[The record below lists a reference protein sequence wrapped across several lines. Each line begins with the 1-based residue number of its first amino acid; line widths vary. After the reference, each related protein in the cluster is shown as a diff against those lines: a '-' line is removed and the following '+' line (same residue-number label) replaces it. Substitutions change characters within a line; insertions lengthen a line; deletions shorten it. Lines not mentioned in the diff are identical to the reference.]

1 MIKNYLLVA
10 IRNFRK
16 GKAFSFIN
24 IMGLAVGMTCCF
36 VILLFV
42 REELSYDHFQN
53 KLDRLY
59 RITYTPKFAG
69 LDKGLPMLSTAAAP
83 LLKDYFPGVE
93 TSARL
98 FRRSATIQ
106 KDINKTEEKQFFF
119 GDSTILDIFTFHFLQ
134 GDPRHALTNPFTVIL
149 SASAARRYFG
159 DAPAVGQS
167 IRLDGQYPLLVKGVF
182 ADFPDNSHL
191 HIDLLTNYET
201 MFATI
206 SPEAKTNLDHNW
218 IISHSYTYLL
228 LKPGQAAGPIDAG
241 FAGFIN
247 AHAPAAFAKD
257 IIYRLQPVRD
267 IHLRSDLLAEIEPV
281 GSITQVYIFSGI
293 ALITLLIAAI
303 NFVNLSTARSL
314 RRAKEVG
321 MRKVLGA
328 ERKQLILQFL
338 AESLTL
344 ALLAFLASIVLL
356 AAFLPIF
363 NDLTDKH
370 FIFYDVLKDAPLWL
384 GFVTIFLLTG
394 LLAGLYPAF
403 FLSAFEPVT
412 TLKGDLSSNKGRG
425 GLLRKTL
432 LVVQFSASM
441 GLAIATLIMLRQLN
455 FIQSKPLGF
464 EKQNTLVVPV
474 RTWSINSIFTQPNDS
489 LYHRL
494 QAFREKILA
503 DPDITGVTLSD
514 QQPGLGVLRRG
525 VLPQGF
531 AVSDKLFALNLRVD
545 YNFIPTYG
553 MQMAAGRNFSEGYGS
568 DRGHAFII
576 NETAVKRFH
585 FGTPAEAIGKTF
597 SLIGKRDVK
606 EKEGVIVGVVR
617 DFYAESLY
625 TPIDVL
631 VMDVDYP
638 SLTSFSIKI
647 RSDRTKEA
655 IAFLQKNWDA
665 WFPGKDFQYSFLD
678 KALADQYTRD
688 QKQGKAI
695 GYFSALA
702 VFVSCL
708 GLLGL
713 IALVARQRT
722 REIGIRKVL
731 GATVPSVVA
740 LLSKDFMRL
749 ILLSIVVATPLSIW
763 IMHRW
768 LLQFAYRIDISWWI
782 VALAAIGLIAI
793 AMLTLWLQA
802 VRAAMANPVRSLRAD

>member
-16 GKAFSFIN
+16 SKAFSLIN
-24 IMGLAVGMTCCF
+24 ILGLAVGMTCCF
-36 VILLFV
+36 LIMLFV
-42 REELSYDHFQN
+42 RDELSYDHFQN

-59 RITYTPKFAG
+59 RIAYTPKFAG

-83 LLKDYFPGVE
+83 FLKDYFPGIE
-93 TSARL
+93 ASARL

-106 KDINKTEEKQFFF
+106 KDLNKTEERQFFF
-119 GDSTILDIFTFHFLQ
+119 GDSTILDIFTFDFLQ
-134 GDPRHALTNPFTVIL
+134 GDRRHALTNPFSVVL

-159 DAPAVGQS
+159 DAPAIGQS
-167 IRLDGQYPLLVKGVF
+167 IRMDGDHPLIVTGVF
-182 ADFPDNSHL
+182 TDFPANSHL

-201 MFATI
+201 MFSTI
-206 SPEAKTNLDHNW
+206 TPEAKANLDHNW
-218 IISHSYTYLL
+218 IISHSSTYLL
-228 LKPGQAAGPIDAG
+228 LKPGQDPARIDAG
-241 FAGFIN
+241 FPGFIN
-247 AHAPAAFAKD
+247 AHAPKEFARD

-267 IHLRSDLLAEIEPV
+267 IHLRSDLLSEIEPV

-293 ALITLLIAAI
+293 ALVTLLIAGI

-328 ERKQLILQFL
+328 DRKQLILQFL
-338 AESLTL
+338 AESVTISF
-344 ALLAFLASIVLL
+344 LAFLTSIVLL
-356 AAFLPIF
+356 AAFLPAF
-363 NDLTDKH
+363 NELTDKH
-370 FIFYDVLKDAPLWL
+370 FIFYHLLKDARLWL
-384 GFVTIFLLTG
+384 GFGIVFLLTG
-394 LLAGLYPAF
+394 LLAGFYPAF
-403 FLSAFEPVT
+403 FISAFEPAT
-412 TLKGDLSSNKGRG
+412 TLKGDFAGNKGRG

-441 GLAIATLIMLRQLN
+441 GLMIATLIMFRQLN
-455 FIQSKPLGF
+455 FIQTKPLGF
-464 EKQNTLVVPV
+464 EKENTLVVPV

-503 DPDITGVTLSD
+503 NPDITGMTLSD

-531 AVSDKLFALNLRVD
+531 AVGNNLFALNIRVD

-553 MQMAAGRNFSEGYGS
+553 MQMAAGRNFSEAYGS
-568 DRGHAFII
+568 DKDHAFII
-576 NETAVKRFH
+576 NEKAVRNFH
-585 FGTPAEAIGKTF
+585 FGTPAQAIGKTI

-606 EKEGVIVGVVR
+606 EKEGTVIGVVR

-625 TPIDVL
+625 RPIDVL

-647 RSDRTKEA
+647 RADRTKEA
-655 IAFLQKNWDA
+655 IVFLQRNWDA

-678 KALADQYTRD
+678 KGLDDQYARD

-695 GYFSALA
+695 GYFSGLA
-702 VFVSCL
+702 VLVSCM

-713 IALVARQRT
+713 IALVTRQRT

-731 GATVPSVVA
+731 GATVPGIVA

-749 ILLSIVVATPLSIW
+749 ILFSIVLATPITIW
-763 IMHRW
+763 LMHRW
-768 LLQFAYRIDISWWI
+768 LAHFAYRIDISWWI
-782 VALAAIGLIAI
+782 VALSAIGMIAI
-793 AMLTLWLQA
+793 AMLTLCLQA
-802 VRAAMANPVRSLRAD
+802 IRAAAVNPLKSLRAE

>member
-1 MIKNYLLVA
+1 MLKNYLLVA

-16 GKAFSFIN
+16 GKAFSLIN
-24 IMGLAVGMTCCF
+24 ILGLAVGLTCCF
-36 VILLFV
+36 LIMLFV
-42 REELSYDHFQN
+42 RDELSYDNFQK

-59 RITYTPKFAG
+59 RVTYTPKFAG
-69 LDKGLPMLSTAAAP
+69 LNGGLPMLSTAAAP
-83 LLKDYFPGVE
+83 LLKDYFPGIE

-106 KDINKTEEKQFFF
+106 KDLNKTEEKQFFF

-134 GDPRHALTNPFTVIL
+134 GDPRHALSNPSTVVL

-159 DAPAVGQS
+159 DAPAINQY
-167 IRLDGQYPLLVKGVF
+167 IRLDGDYPLLVTGVF
-182 ADFPDNSHL
+182 ADFPGNSHL
-191 HIDLLTNYET
+191 HIDLLANYQT

-206 SPEAKTNLDHNW
+206 TPEAKANLDHNW
-218 IISHSYTYLL
+218 IISHSLTYLL
-228 LKPGQAAGPIDAG
+228 LKPGQAAARIDAG
-241 FAGFIN
+241 FPGFIN
-247 AHAPAAFAKD
+247 AHAPKEFAKG

-267 IHLRSDLLAEIEPV
+267 IHLRSDLLSEIEPV
-281 GSITQVYIFSGI
+281 GSITQVYIFVGI
-293 ALITLLIAAI
+293 ALITLLIAGI

-314 RRAKEVG
+314 RRAREVG

-338 AESLTL
+338 AESLAL
-344 ALLAFLASIVLL
+344 SLLAFLASIVLL
-356 AAFLPIF
+356 AAFLPAF
-363 NDLTDKH
+363 NELTDKH
-370 FIFYDVLKDAPLWL
+370 FQFYALLKDAPLWL
-384 GFVTIFLLTG
+384 GFVVVFLLTG

-403 FLSAFEPVT
+403 FISAFEPVT
-412 TLKGDLSSNKGRG
+412 TLNGDISGNKGRG
-425 GLLRKTL
+425 GLLRKAL

-441 GLAIATLIMLRQLN
+441 GLMIATFIMFRQLD

-464 EKQNTLVVPV
+464 EKESTLVVPV

-494 QAFREKILA
+494 QAFREKILTN
-503 DPDITGVTLSD
+503 PDITGVTLSD

-531 AVSDKLFALNLRVD
+531 AAGDNVFALNMRVD

-553 MQMAAGRNFSEGYGS
+553 MEMAAGRNFSEAYGS
-568 DRGHAFII
+568 DKDHAFII
-576 NETAVKRFH
+576 NETAVKHFH
-585 FGTPAEAIGKTF
+585 FGTPAQALGKTI

-606 EKEGVIVGVVR
+606 EKEGIVVGVVR

-638 SLTSFSIKI
+638 SLTNFSIKM
-647 RSDRTKEA
+647 RAGRTKAA

-665 WFPGKDFQYSFLD
+665 WFPGKDFQYDFLD
-678 KALADQYTRD
+678 KGLGDQYTRD

-702 VFVSCL
+702 IFISCL
-708 GLLGL
+708 GLLGM

-731 GATVPSVVA
+731 GASVPSVIV
-740 LLSKDFMRL
+740 LLSKDFIRL
-749 ILLSIVVATPLSIW
+749 ILLSIVLSTPLAIW
-763 IMHRW
+763 GMHRW
-768 LLQFAYRIDISWWI
+768 LEHFAYRIDISWWI
-782 VALAAIGLIAI
+782 ITLSAMAMIAI
-793 AMLTLWLQA
+793 AMVTLCLQA
-802 VRAAMANPVRSLRAD
+802 IRAALANPLKSLRAK

>member
-16 GKAFSFIN
+16 GKAFSLIN
-24 IMGLAVGMTCCF
+24 ILGLAVGLTCCF
-36 VILLFV
+36 MIMLFV
-42 REELSYDHFQN
+42 RDELSYDHFQK

-59 RITYTPKFAG
+59 RIAYTPKFAR

-83 LLKDYFPGVE
+83 LLKDYFPGIE

-106 KDINKTEEKQFFF
+106 KDLNKTEEKQFFF
-119 GDSTILDIFTFHFLQ
+119 GDSTILDIFTFHFVQ
-134 GDPRHALTNPFTVIL
+134 GDPRHALTNPFTVVL

-167 IRLDGQYPLLVKGVF
+167 IRLDGEYPLLVTGVF
-182 ADFPDNSHL
+182 DDFPDNSHV
-191 HIDLLTNYET
+191 HIDLLTDYQT
-201 MFATI
+201 MFATMT
-206 SPEAKTNLDHNW
+206 PEAKTNLDHNW
-218 IISHSYTYLL
+218 IISHSSTYLL
-228 LKPGQAAGPIDAG
+228 LKPGQSAEQIDAG
-241 FAGFIN
+241 FPAFIDTY
-247 AHAPAAFAKD
+247 APKEFAKG
-257 IIYRLQPVRD
+257 IFYRLQRVKD
-267 IHLRSDLLAEIEPV
+267 IHLRSDLLSEIEPV
-281 GSITQVYIFSGI
+281 GSITQLYIIGGI
-293 ALITLLIAAI
+293 ALITLMIAGI

-314 RRAKEVG
+314 RRAREVG

-328 ERKQLILQFL
+328 ERRQLIIQFL
-338 AESLTL
+338 TESLVL
-344 ALLAFLASIVLL
+344 SLLAFLASLVLL
-356 AAFLPIF
+356 AAFLPAF
-363 NDLTDKH
+363 NNLTDKQ
-370 FIFYDVLKDAPLWL
+370 FRFTDVLRDAPLWL
-384 GFVTIFLLTG
+384 GFVTVFLLTG

-403 FLSAFEPVT
+403 FISAFKPVT
-412 TLKGDLSSNKGRG
+412 TLKGDLSGNRSRG
-425 GLLRKTL
+425 GLLRKSL

-441 GLAIATLIMLRQLN
+441 GLMVATLIMFRQLN

-464 EKQNTLVVPV
+464 EKESTLVVPV

-494 QAFREKILA
+494 HAFREEILSN
-503 DPDITGVTLSD
+503 PDITGVTLSD

-531 AVSDKLFALNLRVD
+531 SASDNLFALNMRVD

-553 MQMAAGRNFSEGYGS
+553 MKMAAGRNFSEAYGS
-568 DRGHAFII
+568 DKDHAFII

-585 FGTPAEAIGKTF
+585 FGTPDQAIGKNI
-597 SLIGKRDVK
+597 SLIGKRNVR
-606 EKEGVIVGVVR
+606 EKEGIVVGVVR

-625 TPIDVL
+625 TPIEAL

-647 RSDRTKEA
+647 RAHRTKET

-678 KALADQYTRD
+678 KGLADQYARD

-695 GYFSALA
+695 GYFSGLA
-702 VFVSCL
+702 VFISCL
-708 GLLGL
+708 GLLGM

-731 GATVPSVVA
+731 GATVPSVLV
-740 LLSKDFMRL
+740 LLSKDFIRL
-749 ILLSIVVATPLSIW
+749 ILVSIMLATPLAIW
-763 IMHRW
+763 LMHRW
-768 LLQFAYRIDISWWI
+768 LAHFAYRIDISWRI
-782 VALAAIGLIAI
+782 VALSAMGMIGI
-793 AMLTLWLQA
+793 AMLTLCLQA
-802 VRAAMANPVRSLRAD
+802 IRAALANPLKSLRSN

>member
-10 IRNFRK
+10 IRNLRK
-16 GKAFSFIN
+16 GKAFSLIN
-24 IMGLAVGMTCCF
+24 ILGLAVGLTCCF
-36 VILLFV
+36 LIMLFV
-42 REELSYDHFQN
+42 RDELSYDHFQN

-69 LDKGLPMLSTAAAP
+69 LSKGLPMLSTAAAP
-83 LLKDYFPGVE
+83 LLKDYFPGIE

-106 KDINKTEEKQFFF
+106 KDLNTTEERQFFF

-134 GDPRHALTNPFTVIL
+134 GERRHALSNPFTVVL

-167 IRLDGQYPLLVKGVF
+167 IRLDGNYPLLVTGVF
-182 ADFPDNSHL
+182 ADFPNNSHI
-191 HIDLLTNYET
+191 HIDLLTNYQT

-228 LKPGQAAGPIDAG
+228 LKPGQVAARMEAG
-241 FAGFIN
+241 FPAFIN
-247 AHAPAAFAKD
+247 AHAPKEFAKD
-257 IIYRLQPVRD
+257 IIFHLQPVRD
-267 IHLRSDLLAEIEPV
+267 IHLRSDLLSEIEPV

-293 ALITLLIAAI
+293 ALITLLIAGI
-303 NFVNLSTARSL
+303 NFVNLGTARSL
-314 RRAKEVG
+314 RRAREVG

-338 AESLTL
+338 MESL
-344 ALLAFLASIVLL
+344 AVSLLAFFAAIVLL
-356 AAFLPIF
+356 AAFLPAF

-370 FIFYDVLKDAPLWL
+370 FRFRDLLKDAPLWI
-384 GFVTIFLLTG
+384 GFVTVFLLTG

-403 FLSAFEPVT
+403 FISAFEPVT
-412 TLKGDLSSNKGRG
+412 TLSGDFSGNKGRG

-432 LVVQFSASM
+432 LIVQFSASM
-441 GLAIATLIMLRQLN
+441 GLIIATLIMFRQLN
-455 FIQSKPLGF
+455 FIQSRPLGF
-464 EKQNTLVVPV
+464 EKENTLVVPV
-474 RTWSINSIFTQPNDS
+474 RNWSINSIFTRPNDS

-494 QAFREKILA
+494 QAFRQKIMA
-503 DPDITGVTLSD
+503 NQDITGVTLSD

-531 AVSDKLFALNLRVD
+531 AVSDNLFALNMRVD
-545 YNFIPTYG
+545 YNFISTYR
-553 MQMAAGRNFSEGYGS
+553 MEMVAGRNFSEAYGS
-568 DRGHAFII
+568 DKDHAFII
-576 NETAVKRFH
+576 NETAVRHFR
-585 FGTPAEAIGKTF
+585 FGTPAQAIGKTF
-597 SLIGKRDVK
+597 SLVGKRGAK
-606 EKEGVIVGVVR
+606 EKEGIIVGVVR

-647 RSDRTKEA
+647 RADRKKEA

-678 KALADQYTRD
+678 KGLEDQYARD
-688 QKQGKAI
+688 QQQGKAI
-695 GYFSALA
+695 GYFCALA
-702 VFVSCL
+702 VFISCL
-708 GLLGL
+708 GLLGM
-713 IALVARQRT
+713 IALAARQRI

-731 GATVPSVVA
+731 GATVTSILV
-740 LLSKDFMRL
+740 LLSKDFIRL
-749 ILLSIVVATPLSIW
+749 ILLSIVVAMPFTIW

-768 LLQFAYRIDISWWI
+768 LANFAYHIDISWWI
-782 VALAAIGLIAI
+782 ITLSAVAMIAI
-793 AMLTLWLQA
+793 AMLTLCLQA
-802 VRAAMANPVRSLRAD
+802 IQAALASPLKSLRSK

>member
-16 GKAFSFIN
+16 GKAFSLIN
-24 IMGLAVGMTCCF
+24 ILGLAVGFTCCF
-36 VILLFV
+36 LIMLFV
-42 REELSYDHFQN
+42 RDELSYDHFQK

-59 RITYTPKFAG
+59 RIAYTPKFAG
-69 LDKGLPMLSTAAAP
+69 LNKGLPMLSTAAAP
-83 LLKDYFPGVE
+83 LLRDYFPGIE

-98 FRRSATIQ
+98 FRRSVTIQ
-106 KDINKTEEKQFFF
+106 KDLNKTEEKQFFF

-134 GDPRHALTNPFTVIL
+134 GDPRHALTNPFTVVL

-159 DAPAVGQS
+159 DVPAVGQS
-167 IRLDGQYPLLVKGVF
+167 IRLDGYYPLLVTGVF

-191 HIDLLTNYET
+191 HIDLLTNYQT

-206 SPEAKTNLDHNW
+206 TPEAKTNLDHNW

-228 LKPGQAAGPIDAG
+228 LKPGQAAAQVDAG
-241 FAGFIN
+241 FPGFIN
-247 AHAPAAFAKD
+247 THAPKEFAKG
-257 IIYRLQPVRD
+257 IIYHLQPVRD
-267 IHLRSDLLAEIEPV
+267 IHLRSDLLSEIEPV
-281 GSITQVYIFSGI
+281 GSITQLYIFGGI
-293 ALITLLIAAI
+293 ALITLLIAGI

-314 RRAKEVG
+314 RRAREVG

-328 ERKQLILQFL
+328 ERKQLIVQFL
-338 AESLTL
+338 TESLAL
-344 ALLAFLASIVLL
+344 SLLAFLTSFILL
-356 AAFLPIF
+356 AAFLPAF

-370 FIFYDVLKDAPLWL
+370 FRFYDLLKDAPLWL
-384 GFVTIFLLTG
+384 GIVAVFLLTG

-403 FLSAFEPVT
+403 FISAFEPVT
-412 TLKGDLSSNKGRG
+412 TLKGDFSGNRNKG

-441 GLAIATLIMLRQLN
+441 GLMIATLIMFRQLN

-464 EKQNTLVVPV
+464 EKESTLVVPV

-494 QAFREKILA
+494 QAFRGKILA
-503 DPDITGVTLSD
+503 NPDITGVTLSD

-531 AVSDKLFALNLRVD
+531 VVSDNLFALNIRVD

-553 MQMAAGRNFSEGYGS
+553 MKMAAGRNFSEAYGS
-568 DRGHAFII
+568 DKDHAFII
-576 NETAVKRFH
+576 NETAVRRFH
-585 FGTPAEAIGKTF
+585 FGTPAQAIGKTI

-606 EKEGVIVGVVR
+606 EKEGIVVGVVR

-625 TPIDVL
+625 TPIDAL

-647 RSDRTKEA
+647 RADRTKET

-678 KALADQYTRD
+678 KGLADQYARD
-688 QKQGKAI
+688 QKQEKAI
-695 GYFSALA
+695 GYFSGLA
-702 VFVSCL
+702 VFISCL
-708 GLLGL
+708 GLLGM

-731 GATVPSVVA
+731 GATVPSVLI
-740 LLSKDFMRL
+740 LLSKDFIRL
-749 ILLSIVVATPLSIW
+749 ILLSIVLATPLTIGV
-763 IMHRW
+763 MYRW
-768 LLQFAYRIDISWWI
+768 LGHFAYRVDISWWI
-782 VALAAIGLIAI
+782 ITLSAMGMIAI
-793 AMLTLWLQA
+793 AMLTLCLQA
-802 VRAAMANPVRSLRAD
+802 IRAALANPLKSLRSN